1 MGAIKSPQMG
11 VAPMLQFDLCGLN
24 HLRRRMDSIEKHIRK
39 DRLEVEAAR
48 RNGEQAKEA
57 HFNEELAQ
65 LETYQKNH
73 PNDHHDPTALE
84 LHCDLNPDAP
94 ECRVYDD

>member
-1 MGAIKSPQMG
+1 MNGPRMG
-11 VAPMLQFDLCGLN
+11 VASAPSSALGDWS
-24 HLRRRMDSIEKHIRK
+24 HLSRRMDSIEKHISR
-39 DRLEVEAAR
+39 DRFEIEAAR
-48 RNGEQAKEA
+48 KNGDQAKEA
-57 HFNEELAQ
+57 HFSEELAQ

-73 PNDHHDPTALE
+73 PDDHHDPTALE

>member
-1 MGAIKSPQMG
+1 MWIGSPSTAHGQHR
-11 VAPMLQFDLCGLN
+11 DT
-24 HLRRRMDSIEKHIRK
+24 HISK

-48 RNGEQAKEA
+48 RNGDQAKEA
-57 HFNEELAQ
+57 HFSEELAQ